1 MEMNNNIYNG
11 EDTFMKFMEF
21 LHSNGQTLDEKGN
34 IVPIN
39 EEKGKTLVL
48 TITTEDDED
57 E

>member
-1 MEMNNNIYNG
+1 MVMNNNIYNG

-21 LHSNGQTLDEKGN
+21 LYSNGQTLDENGN

-48 TITTEDDED
+48 TVTTEDDED

>member
-1 MEMNNNIYNG
+1 MNNDIYNG

-21 LHSNGQTLDEKGN
+21 LYSNGQTLDENGN

-48 TITTEDDED
+48 TVTTEDDED

>member
-21 LHSNGQTLDEKGN
+21 LYSNGQTLDEKGN